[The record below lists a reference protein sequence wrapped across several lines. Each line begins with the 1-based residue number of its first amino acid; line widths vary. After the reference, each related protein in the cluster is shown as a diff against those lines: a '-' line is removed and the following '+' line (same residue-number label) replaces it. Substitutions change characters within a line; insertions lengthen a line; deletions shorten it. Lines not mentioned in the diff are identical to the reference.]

1 MGFQAVSVN
10 YWAVM
15 PILIVFGGALLGVLV
30 EAFAARSV
38 RHSIQ
43 LSISVVALV
52 AALVVLVMKSR
63 HDQGTTLGGAVVIDG
78 PALFQMGSVLVLGL
92 LSVMLMAEKF

>member
-43 LSISVVALV
+43 LSHLRRCA
-52 AALVVLVMKSR
+52 R
-63 HDQGTTLGGAVVIDG
+63 RGRRWCW
-78 PALFQMGSVLVLGL
+78 
-92 LSVMLMAEKF
+92 

>member
-52 AALVVLVMKSR
+52 AAQPAEVDPGRVEVQQAAELAGGDQLGRPGQDRGRAFGWVGSSR
-63 HDQGTTLGGAVVIDG
+63 RWWCW
-78 PALFQMGSVLVLGL
+78 
-92 LSVMLMAEKF
+92 